1 MKFKYKKFCKITNE
15 NSTGC
20 QKMDSNSESETRG
33 PFGVANQ
40 GYSAGLSCYVGSQT
54 VKWLGTP
61 RSFCCIDFTPKL
73 GGLYDRVAIFGCY
86 EIKQRYL

>member
-20 QKMDSNSESETRG
+20 QKMDSKPIKYSESETRG

-61 RSFCCIDFTPKL
+61 RSFLLHRFHSKAR
-73 GGLYDRVAIFGCY
+73 GGYVIVGWLFLAAMR
-86 EIKQRYL
+86 